1 MAIFDYGKELSTE
14 KYMYQYIAPLEVG
27 YYPVENLVKK
37 CDYDAAKPSEEYGAD
52 VPAYGELHY
61 SQPLTA
67 SQLSSYNLLKV
78 TKSLIDDVAGPQ
90 TQEPEQAQD
99 ANKALDDFLPF
110 GEPDTS
116 YVSKSVSKPAPKLV
130 EPTVQE
136 PVQNNT
142 RKNNIPNATSQ
153 YDNAI
158 ILHNVQQ
165 NRLFTSKNGKFK
177 VFSMVDSRSDTGYSN
192 YVVKATD
199 VAQNPDSTYEVYLG
213 NAGQIRNLSIIQNGQ
228 RTMLRV
234 PIESIEQQYKDTL
247 MTSPETAENARK
259 GKENPRNNAFL
270 NNVDRKFVYDTKNP
284 KCKIV
289 SVPYAGSEN
298 GYAKVTVPTRNI
310 FDTRVNGKT
319 VPNHVNVNIGPKDNM
334 IPLSILKG
342 GKYERIQM
350 KAGDVADLQTRAV
363 ERWRAQSMQVADV
376 EPNKPE
382 QTFDSKRPLMECDD
396 GSLYPFE

>member
-14 KYMYQYIAPLEVG
+14 KYMYQYIAPLDVG

-37 CDYDAAKPSEEYGAD
+37 CDYDDVKPSEEYGSD

-61 SQPLTA
+61 SKPLTA
-67 SQLSSYNLLKV
+67 AQISSYNLLKM
-78 TKSLIDDVAGPQ
+78 TKSLVDDVSVEQ
-90 TQEPEQAQD
+90 TQD
-99 ANKALDDFLPF
+99 SDKSLDDFLPF
-110 GEPDTS
+110 EEPDTT
-116 YVSKSVSKPAPKLV
+116 SVPKVAAIKPAEPNAQELV
-130 EPTVQE
+130 SNTV
-136 PVQNNT
+136 
-142 RKNNIPNATSQ
+142 RKNNIPNATAQ

-158 ILHNVQQ
+158 ILHNVQP
-165 NRLFTSKNGKFK
+165 NRLFTSKDGKFK

-213 NAGQIRNLSIIQNGQ
+213 NAGQVRNLSIIQNKQ

-289 SVPYAGSEN
+289 SVLYAGSEN

-310 FDTRVNGKT
+310 FDTKLNGKT

-334 IPLSILKG
+334 IPLSVLRG

-350 KAGDVADLQTRAV
+350 QAGDLADLQQRAV
-363 ERWRAQSMQVADV
+363 ERWRAQSMQVADAMPADEKQGSVDV
-376 EPNKPE
+376 EE
-382 QTFDSKRPLMECDD
+382 E
-396 GSLYPFE
+396 PFA

>member
-14 KYMYQYIAPLEVG
+14 KYMYQYIAPLDVG

-37 CDYDAAKPSEEYGAD
+37 CDYDDVKPSEEYGSD

-61 SQPLTA
+61 SKPLTA
-67 SQLSSYNLLKV
+67 AQISSYNLLKV
-78 TKSLIDDVAGPQ
+78 TKSLVDDVSLEQ
-90 TQEPEQAQD
+90 TQEPEQTQGSD
-99 ANKALDDFLPF
+99 KSLDDFLPF
-110 GEPDTS
+110 EEPDTT
-116 YVSKSVSKPAPKLV
+116 SVPKAAVTKPV
-130 EPTVQE
+130 EPKAQE
-136 PVQNNT
+136 PVTNT
-142 RKNNIPNATSQ
+142 VRKNNIPNATAQ

-158 ILHNVQQ
+158 ILYNVQP
-165 NRLFTSKNGKFK
+165 NRLFTSKDGKFK

-213 NAGQIRNLSIIQNGQ
+213 NAGQVRNLSIIQNKQ

-310 FDTRVNGKT
+310 FDTKLNGKT

-334 IPLSILKG
+334 IPLSVLRG

-350 KAGDVADLQTRAV
+350 QAGDLADLQQRAV
-363 ERWRAQSMQVADV
+363 ERWRAQSMQVADAMPAD
-376 EPNKPE
+376 EK
-382 QTFDSKRPLMECDD
+382 Q
-396 GSLYPFE
+396 GSLDVEEEPFA

>member
-14 KYMYQYIAPLEVG
+14 KYMYQYIAPLDVG

-37 CDYDAAKPSEEYGAD
+37 CDYDDVKPSEEYGSD

-61 SQPLTA
+61 SKPLTA
-67 SQLSSYNLLKV
+67 AQISSYNLLKV
-78 TKSLIDDVAGPQ
+78 TKSLVDDVSVEQ
-90 TQEPEQAQD
+90 TQD
-99 ANKALDDFLPF
+99 SDKSLDDFLPF
-110 GEPDTS
+110 EEPDTTS
-116 YVSKSVSKPAPKLV
+116 VPKAAVTKSVEPKA
-130 EPTVQE
+130 QE
-136 PVQNNT
+136 PVTNT
-142 RKNNIPNATSQ
+142 VRKNNIPNATAQ

-158 ILHNVQQ
+158 ILHNVQP
-165 NRLFTSKNGKFK
+165 NRLFTSKDGKFK

-213 NAGQIRNLSIIQNGQ
+213 NAGQVRNLSIIQNKQ

-247 MTSPETAENARK
+247 MTSPETVENARK

-310 FDTRVNGKT
+310 FDTKLNGKT

-334 IPLSILKG
+334 IPLSVLRG

-350 KAGDVADLQTRAV
+350 QAGDLADLQQRAV
-363 ERWRAQSMQVADV
+363 ERWRTQSMQVADAMPADEKQGSIDV
-376 EPNKPE
+376 EE
-382 QTFDSKRPLMECDD
+382 E
-396 GSLYPFE
+396 PFA